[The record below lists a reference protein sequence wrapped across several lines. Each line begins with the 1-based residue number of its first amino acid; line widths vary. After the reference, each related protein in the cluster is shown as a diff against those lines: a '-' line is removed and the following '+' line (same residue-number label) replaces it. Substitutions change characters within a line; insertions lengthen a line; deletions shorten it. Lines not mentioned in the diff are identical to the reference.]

1 MDVKDNGGRR
11 AGEQRRQVI
20 EEIGFEERRI
30 DSDRRIVRDRRCGFD
45 RRTPLGF
52 RYLSGMD
59 RRKCFRFTKYTEL
72 FE

>member
-11 AGEQRRQVI
+11 TGQRRQVF
-20 EEIGFEERRI
+20 EEIDFDERRN

-52 RYLSGMD
+52 RHLSGMD
-59 RRKCFRFTKYTEL
+59 RRKCYRFTKYAEL